1 MCGRKISKL
10 RFSSQF
16 LTLKT
21 GRHKFSAIRTFR
33 IFKNLV
39 WDQLLRN
46 KKGIFI
52 SKLYLFTDYVKRK
65 CQIVVFFS
73 IWPVSF
79 GSIEFQS
86 PKFDVGD
93 CHFDAGHHHF
103 LEFYLVYYLIWFQW
117 KDIQLLYVHS
127 MFKIYHIIWYIVL
140 YTYDV
145 IIMWLWILRRR

>member
-65 CQIVVFFS
+65 CQIVVFFNLTRFVWFHWVPKS
-73 IWPVSF
+73 KIRRGRLSCRCRTSSF
-79 GSIEFQS
+79 FRILPGLLPDMISMERYTAFICS
-86 PKFDVGD
+86 
-93 CHFDAGHHHF
+93 
-103 LEFYLVYYLIWFQW
+103 FYVQNISYNMIYRFIYLWRHN
-117 KDIQLLYVHS
+117 YV
-127 MFKIYHIIWYIVL
+127 
-140 YTYDV
+140 
-145 IIMWLWILRRR
+145 IMNFA